1 MSLDT
6 PKRAVRRA
14 RSERARS
21 RKAAV
26 QQFRR
31 EVQKYQRMS
40 VAQLEA
46 LDYDEMQDALLMRS
60 CKDEED

>member
-1 MSLDT
+1 MSFDA

-14 RSERARS
+14 RSDRARS
-21 RKAAV
+21 RKAAA